1 VASQKRVSIADKENV
16 FFEKFGHI
24 PDSQERLSVVVDW
37 ARRRPKPPAELRTAN
52 NRVMGCA
59 SPVWIDAALAGERMK
74 LLSDAESPI
83 VKGLVS
89 LLCDVYDGATP
100 SEAFATEST
109 VFEKLGL
116 VRDLS
121 ATRRNGLAAARAR
134 IRELAGELQAKL

>member
-1 VASQKRVSIADKENV
+1 MAAQHVSIAEKENQLV
-16 FFEKFGHI
+16 EKFGHI

-59 SPVWIDAALAGERMK
+59 SPVWINAELKGETMK
-74 LLSDAESPI
+74 LSGDAESPI
-83 VKGLVS
+83 VKGLVG
-89 LLCDVYDGATP
+89 LLCEVYDGASP
-100 SEAFATEST
+100 GDALAIDSEI
-109 VFEKLGL
+109 FEKLGL

-134 IRELAGELQAKL
+134 VRELAAELQAKL

>member
-1 VASQKRVSIADKENV
+1 MSIADKENV
-16 FFEKFGHI
+16 LFEKFGHI

-37 ARRRPKPPAELRTAN
+37 ARRRPKPPPELRTAN

-59 SPVWIDAALAGERMK
+59 SPVWINAELSGERMN
-74 LLSDAESPI
+74 LMSDAESPI

-100 SEAFATEST
+100 AETLAVEST
-109 VFEKLGL
+109 IFEKLGL

-121 ATRRNGLAAARAR
+121 TTRRNGLAAARAR
-134 IRELAGELQAKL
+134 IRGLASELLTKP